1 MLKGLV
7 VGIILGVLLVG
18 CGAYFYFAT
27 GRAPVA
33 TAAAPM
39 PFEATFARIALH
51 AYLDKLPHPAPAVA
65 ADETNFLAGAKVYK
79 DNCALCHGLPDEQQ
93 EPVIAKGMFP
103 KPPQLF
109 RGTGV
114 TDDDTWETYWKAE
127 NGIRMSGMP
136 AFNGRLT
143 ETQIWQVSVL
153 LKNADKIS
161 PAVKAELTSPLPPP
175 AEPPQGSATPAS
187 TAKQKRK

>member
-1 MLKGLV
+1 MFKGLV
-7 VGIILGVLLVG
+7 VGIILGVLLVA
-18 CGAYFYFAT
+18 CGTYFYFAT

-33 TAAAPM
+33 TSAPPM
-39 PFEATFARIALH
+39 PFEKTFARIALH

-65 ADETNFLAGAKVYK
+65 ADETNFLAGATVYK
-79 DNCALCHGLPDEQQ
+79 ENCAMCHGLPDEHQ

-114 TDDDTWETYWKAE
+114 TDDNTWETYWKAE

-136 AFNGRLT
+136 GFNGRLT

-161 PAVKAELTSPLPPP
+161 PAVRAELTPPPPP
-175 AEPPQGSATPAS
+175 AEPPQGSVTPAS